1 MFITSSNKVIM
12 FQMRQISL
20 VNQFYTY
27 TFPDPPSASGL
38 TYKDFTYLKLDEGGI
53 IVGQATSFKD
63 FNFKSVAAAAPSGFF
78 YGFEAI
84 NSCFILNGTWAPTVE
99 TPSPYSAISATLS
112 KLSGNNG
119 DLSSTNESVTK

>member
-1 MFITSSNKVIM
+1 M

-27 TFPDPPSASGL
+27 KFPDPPSASGL

-63 FNFKSVAAAAPSGFF
+63 FNSKSVAAAAPSGFF

-84 NSCFILNGTWAPTVE
+84 NSCFILNEPGRPRLKHQVHTPLFQLHSQNSVE
-99 TPSPYSAISATLS
+99 IM
-112 KLSGNNG
+112 
-119 DLSSTNESVTK
+119 VTSQVQMNP